1 MLVTFRLFAYLLP
14 LSLPSAFIQ
23 QDFKFSYFDLGGF
36 RKAFDLT
43 VLIPGVVCIR
53 AYFSFPYPSSSV
65 LFLEQ
70 KHQISKSIN
79 QRLLKHDH

>member
-14 LSLPSAFIQ
+14 LSLPSSFIQ
-23 QDFKFSYFDLGGF
+23 LDFKFSYVDFGGF
-36 RKAFDLT
+36 MKPFDLT
-43 VLIPGVVCIR
+43 VLIPGVVFIR
-53 AYFSFPYPSSSV
+53 AYLSFLYPSSSV

-79 QRLLKHDH
+79 QCLLTHDH